1 MKVVFDTNVLIA
13 AFLTEGLCSK
23 LLIRARKGNF
33 ELILSDDIIEE
44 FETVLRRKIK
54 LSGQEISDARTILEE
69 ATEEIIQ
76 KVNPIKPICRDKSDN
91 KILAC
96 ALTTNADYLVTGDE
110 DLLTIKQYGKTRII
124 SPKEFESL
132 FAE

>member
-1 MKVVFDTNVLIA
+1 LKVVFDTNVLIA